1 MALARIQTAIIGN
14 LKELGS
20 LSEEEAAKIIEVKE
34 EISGEAMEKLLMED
48 YGVSRFQFLAATS
61 RAFDLNPFNAKFF
74 KPNESTFAKLDKDFC
89 RENTLLP
96 LGVVGDFLV
105 VALADPFNHNVSRK
119 INEITRRKVSIV
131 LAIEKDIL
139 DALSDNEKPA
149 TSVDFRDVVDALD
162 MQFGIGDG
170 DIKEED
176 LEEESAPIIQL
187 ANRIIEDAYLCGA
200 SDIHIEPFE
209 QEARVRV
216 RIDGIC
222 RGKLILP
229 PAVVR
234 ALLSRLKVMANLD
247 IAEKRLPQDGRIVFK
262 QFNKKGID
270 IDLRISTAPL
280 NRGEGT
286 VMRIIDK
293 KKSTL
298 PLPALGFSPENLKLY
313 RELIKQPYGMF
324 LHCGPTGSGKSMTL
338 YSALNEINT
347 PERCIRTAE
356 DPIEYTLPGLCQ
368 MQMNRKIGLTFA
380 TALRSFLRQDP
391 DIILVGEIRDQE
403 TAEIAIEASLTG
415 HMLFS
420 TLHTNDA
427 PSTITRLTE
436 MGIEPFMISAS
447 LVCVCS
453 QRLMRRVCK
462 TCKREYTPEGREAE
476 ILQRAIKW
484 HGPVYQA
491 NRGNCPTCGGLGYIG
506 RVGIHELMA
515 NNEDLI
521 KGINA
526 GLETAKLKRV
536 AMRNKMRTLH
546 QDSMLKVRDGLTSI
560 EEAIATIPPDRE
572 DIDAILEAESLEIAL
587 AC

>member
-1 MALARIQTAIIGN
+1 MALARIQTTIIGN
-14 LKELGS
+14 LKDLGG
-20 LSEEEAAKIIEVKE
+20 LSDKQAGKIIEAKE
-34 EISGEAMEKLLMED
+34 EISGEVMEKLLMED
-48 YGVSRFQFLAATS
+48 YGVSEFQLLAAKS

-74 KPNESTFAKLDKDFC
+74 KPNESTFAQLDKDFC
-89 RENTLLP
+89 LENTLLP
-96 LGVVGDFLV
+96 LGAVGDFLV
-105 VALADPFNHNVSRK
+105 VALAAPFNQNVSRK
-119 INEITRRKVSIV
+119 INEITKRKVSIV
-131 LAIEKDIL
+131 LAIEKDIM
-139 DALSDNEKPA
+139 DALADDGKPA
-149 TSVDFRDVVDALD
+149 TSVDFRDVVNALD
-162 MQFGIGDG
+162 MQFGIGKD
-170 DIKEED
+170 DINEED

-187 ANRIIEDAYLCGA
+187 ANRIIEDAYMCGA

-209 QEARVRV
+209 NEARVRV
-216 RIDGIC
+216 RVDGLC
-222 RGKLILP
+222 RVKLTLP
-229 PAVVR
+229 PTVIV
-234 ALLSRLKVMANLD
+234 ALLARLKVMANLD

-262 QFNKKGID
+262 QFNKKDID

-280 NRGEGT
+280 NYGEGA

-298 PLPALGFSPENLKLY
+298 PLPALGFSPENLERY
-313 RELIKQPYGMF
+313 RELIQQPYGMV

-380 TALRSFLRQDP
+380 SALRSFLRQDP
-391 DIILVGEIRDQE
+391 DIILVGEIRDLE
-403 TAEIAIEASLTG
+403 TAEIAIEAALTG

-462 TCKREYTPEGREAE
+462 TCKRAYTPEGREAE

-484 HGPVYQA
+484 QGPIYQA

-506 RVGIHELMA
+506 RVGIHELMS
-515 NNEDLI
+515 NNEELI

-526 GLETAKLKRV
+526 GMETAKLKRIS
-536 AMRNKMRTLH
+536 MRNNMRTLH
-546 QDSMLKVRDGLTSI
+546 QDSMLKVRDGLTAI
-560 EEAIATIPPDRE
+560 EEAVATVPPDRE
-572 DIDAILEAESLEIAL
+572 DIDAILKSESLEIAL